1 MDMFFTIV
9 ALGFVVGVLLLL
21 CHVVF
26 ELSPFARRADHYR
39 DLRTGERRWPNPNL
53 EDRH

>member
-26 ELSPFARRADHYR
+26 ELSPFARRRDHYR
-39 DLRTGERRWPNPNL
+39 DLRTGKRRWSSPNL